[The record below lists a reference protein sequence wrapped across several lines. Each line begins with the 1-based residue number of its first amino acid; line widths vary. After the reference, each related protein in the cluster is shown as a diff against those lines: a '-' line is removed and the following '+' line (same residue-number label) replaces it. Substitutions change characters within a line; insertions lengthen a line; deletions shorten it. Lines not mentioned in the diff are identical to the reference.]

1 MYSGQLPPLDKN
13 QYSAKG
19 DRNSEDYQKRYPK
32 PGKNDTD
39 AIINDFQMKF
49 ERIKK

>member
-13 QYSAKG
+13 QYTAKG
-19 DRNSEDYQKRYPK
+19 DRTTEEFQRRYPK

-39 AIINDFQMKF
+39 AIITEFQLKF
-49 ERIKK
+49 